1 MPWLIRFVL
10 YSLMFMGT
18 YWLLRRLRA
27 HVASSFTGGAYSQ
40 TAGGRDEADEAAHT
54 ESLDPWQ
61 VLQLEPGASPDEI
74 HAAYKAQ
81 LLKYH
86 PDRVSHLG
94 DEFQQLAHRK
104 TLAIRQA
111 YTILKN
117 H

>member
-1 MPWLIRFVL
+1 MPWLMRFVL

-18 YWLLRRLRA
+18 YWLVRRLRS
-27 HVASSFTGGAYSQ
+27 HLASSFSGSYSQ
-40 TAGGRDEADEAAHT
+40 AAGGRDATAGTGKA

-61 VLQLEPGASPDEI
+61 VLQLQPGASPEEI
-74 HAAYKAQ
+74 QAAYKAQ

-104 TLAIRQA
+104 TLAIRRA
-111 YTILKN
+111 YTILKK

>member
-1 MPWLIRFVL
+1 MPWLIRFAL

-18 YWLLRRLRA
+18 YWLVRRLRA
-27 HVASSFTGGAYSQ
+27 HMASSLTGAHSQ
-40 TAGGRDEADEAAHT
+40 ATGDRDEAAETNRAKP
-54 ESLDPWQ
+54 LDPWA
-61 VLQLEPGASPDEI
+61 VLELEPGASSDEI

>member
-1 MPWLIRFVL
+1 MPWLMRLVL
-10 YSLMFMGT
+10 YSLMCMGT
-18 YWLLRRLRA
+18 FWLVRRLRG
-27 HVASSFTGGAYSQ
+27 HMTSSFDGAYSHSADDGE
-40 TAGGRDEADEAAHT
+40 TDET
-54 ESLDPWQ
+54 GSPKPLDPWQ
-61 VLQLEPGASPDEI
+61 VLHLEPGASSEVID
-74 HAAYKAQ
+74 AAYKAQ

-111 YTILKN
+111 YTILKK

>member
-1 MPWLIRFVL
+1 MPWLMRFVL

-27 HVASSFTGGAYSQ
+27 HLASSFSGTQSRA
-40 TAGGRDEADEAAHT
+40 ADAHDEPAEPGEAEA
-54 ESLDPWQ
+54 LDPWQ
-61 VLQLEPGASPDEI
+61 VLHLEPGASPAEVD
-74 HAAYKAQ
+74 AAYKAQ

-111 YTILKN
+111 YTILKK

>member
-1 MPWLIRFVL
+1 MPWLMRFVL

-18 YWLLRRLRA
+18 LWLVRRLRG
-27 HVASSFTGGAYSQ
+27 HMSSSSGSAYSDAPDDGESAETGG
-40 TAGGRDEADEAAHT
+40 TK
-54 ESLDPWQ
+54 SLDPWE
-61 VLQLEPGASPDEI
+61 VLHLEPGASPDKVD
-74 HAAYKAQ
+74 AAYKAQ

-94 DEFQQLAHRK
+94 DEFQRLAHRK

-111 YTILKN
+111 YTILKR

>member
-1 MPWLIRFVL
+1 MWLMRVVL
-10 YSLMFMGT
+10 YSLMVMGT
-18 YWLLRRLRA
+18 YWLVRRLRA
-27 HVASSFTGGAYSQ
+27 HLASPFTGAYSQ
-40 TAGGRDEADEAAHT
+40 ATGARDETTETGKT

-61 VLQLEPGASPDEI
+61 VLQLEPGASLEEI
-74 HAAYKAQ
+74 QAAYKAQ

-111 YTILKN
+111 YAILKN

>member
-18 YWLLRRLRA
+18 YWLVRRLRA
-27 HVASSFTGGAYSQ
+27 HLASSFTGPYSQ
-40 TAGGRDEADEAAHT
+40 DPGDCEEAAGT
-54 ESLDPWQ
+54 GRAKSLDPWE
-61 VLQLEPGASPDEI
+61 VLELEPGASSEEI
-74 HAAYKAQ
+74 QAAYKAQ

-94 DEFQQLAHRK
+94 DEFQRLAHSK

-111 YTILKN
+111 YTILKK

>member
-1 MPWLIRFVL
+1 MPWLIRFAL

-18 YWLLRRLRA
+18 YWLVRRLRA
-27 HVASSFTGGAYSQ
+27 HLASPFSGAYSQ
-40 TAGGRDEADEAAHT
+40 ATDPGDETAETSKSEP
-54 ESLDPWQ
+54 LDPWQ
-61 VLQLEPGASPDEI
+61 VLQLEPGASPEEI

-94 DEFQQLAHRK
+94 DELQQLAHRK

-111 YTILKN
+111 YTILNK

>member
-1 MPWLIRFVL
+1 MPWLIRLFL

-18 YWLLRRLRA
+18 YWLVRRLRA
-27 HVASSFTGGAYSQ
+27 RMASPFSGPYSQ
-40 TAGGRDEADEAAHT
+40 AAGGRDEGGETGKAEP
-54 ESLDPWQ
+54 LDPWQ
-61 VLQLEPGASPDEI
+61 VLELEPGASPEEI
-74 HAAYKAQ
+74 QAAYKAQ

-94 DEFQQLAHRK
+94 GEFQQLAHRK

>member
-1 MPWLIRFVL
+1 MAWLIRFGL

-18 YWLLRRLRA
+18 YWLERLLPA
-27 HVASSFTGGAYSQ
+27 YLASPFTGAYSQ
-40 TAGGRDEADEAAHT
+40 GAGHDDEAAAAS
-54 ESLDPWQ
+54 EAELVDPWE
-61 VLQLEPGASPDEI
+61 VLEIEPGASSEKI
-74 HAAYKAQ
+74 QAAYKAQ

-111 YTILKN
+111 YTILKK

>member
-27 HVASSFTGGAYSQ
+27 HVTSSFTGGYSPS
-40 TAGGRDEADEAAHT
+40 AGGDEADEAGQT

-74 HAAYKAQ
+74 HTAYKAQ

>member
-1 MPWLIRFVL
+1 MPWVMRIVL

-18 YWLLRRLRA
+18 YWLVRRLRG
-27 HVASSFTGGAYSQ
+27 HFASSVQGSCSRSAEGNQTNGNETGK
-40 TAGGRDEADEAAHT
+40 AGV
-54 ESLDPWQ
+54 LDPWQ
-61 VLQLEPGASPDEI
+61 VLHLEPGASPDMI
-74 HAAYKAQ
+74 DAAYKAQ

-111 YTILKN
+111 YTILKS

>member
-1 MPWLIRFVL
+1 M
-10 YSLMFMGT
+10 
-18 YWLLRRLRA
+18 
-27 HVASSFTGGAYSQ
+27 ASSLNGAYSQ
-40 TAGGRDEADEAAHT
+40 ATGDDESSETGRRQ
-54 ESLDPWQ
+54 SLDPWE
-61 VLQLEPGASPDEI
+61 VLHLEPGASPEMID
-74 HAAYKAQ
+74 AAYKAQ

-94 DEFQQLAHRK
+94 DEFQKLAHRK

>member
-27 HVASSFTGGAYSQ
+27 HVASSFTGGHSQ
-40 TAGGRDEADEAAHT
+40 AAGGGDEADEADQT

-74 HAAYKAQ
+74 QAAYKAQ

-86 PDRVSHLG
+86 PDRVGHLG

>member
-1 MPWLIRFVL
+1 MPWLIRLAL

-18 YWLLRRLRA
+18 YWLVRRLRA
-27 HVASSFTGGAYSQ
+27 RMASSLTGAYSQ
-40 TAGGRDEADEAAHT
+40 ANGDGDESAETGRAT
-54 ESLDPWQ
+54 PLDPWE
-61 VLQLEPGASPDEI
+61 VLELEPGASLEEI
-74 HAAYKAQ
+74 QAAYKAQ

>member
-1 MPWLIRFVL
+1 MPWLMRFVL

-18 YWLLRRLRA
+18 YWLVRRLRS
-27 HVASSFTGGAYSQ
+27 HMSSSFNGAGSHRDD
-40 TAGGRDEADEAAHT
+40 AGEAADTGKTH
-54 ESLDPWQ
+54 SLDPWE
-61 VLQLEPGASPDEI
+61 VLHLEPGASPETID
-74 HAAYKAQ
+74 AAYKAQ

-111 YTILKN
+111 YTILKR

>member
-1 MPWLIRFVL
+1 MPWLMRLVL

-18 YWLLRRLRA
+18 VWLLRRLRG
-27 HVASSFTGGAYSQ
+27 HVASSSNGAYSPPDDDGES
-40 TAGGRDEADEAAHT
+40 AARGRKEP
-54 ESLDPWQ
+54 LDPWEI
-61 VLQLEPGASPDEI
+61 LHLEPGASPDMI
-74 HAAYKAQ
+74 DAAYKAQ

-94 DEFQQLAHRK
+94 DEFQQLAHSK

-111 YTILKN
+111 YTILKK

>member
-1 MPWLIRFVL
+1 MSWLMRFAL

-27 HVASSFTGGAYSQ
+27 HLASSFSGAYSQ
-40 TAGGRDEADEAAHT
+40 ATDPGDETAETGEAEP
-54 ESLDPWQ
+54 LDPWQ
-61 VLQLEPGASPDEI
+61 VLQLEPGASLEEI
-74 HAAYKAQ
+74 DAAYKAQ

-111 YTILKN
+111 YIILKK

>member
-1 MPWLIRFVL
+1 MPWLMRFVL

-18 YWLLRRLRA
+18 YWLVRRLRA
-27 HVASSFTGGAYSQ
+27 HLTSPSSGAYSQ
-40 TAGGRDEADEAAHT
+40 ATDSRDETAET
-54 ESLDPWQ
+54 SKSEPLDPWQ

-94 DEFQQLAHRK
+94 DELQQLAHRK

-111 YTILKN
+111 YTILKK

>member
-18 YWLLRRLRA
+18 YWLVRRLRG
-27 HVASSFTGGAYSQ
+27 HVASSSTRPYSQ
-40 TAGGRDEADEAAHT
+40 ATGDRGEAAET
-54 ESLDPWQ
+54 GRATPLDPWE
-61 VLQLEPGASPDEI
+61 VLELEPGASSEEI
-74 HAAYKAQ
+74 QAAYKAQ

-111 YTILKN
+111 YTILKK

>member
-1 MPWLIRFVL
+1 MSWLIRFAL

-18 YWLLRRLRA
+18 YWLVRRLRA
-27 HVASSFTGGAYSQ
+27 HMASSFTGAYSQ
-40 TAGGRDEADEAAHT
+40 ATGDRDEAAETGRAKP
-54 ESLDPWQ
+54 LDPWE
-61 VLQLEPGASPDEI
+61 VLEVEPGASSEEI
-74 HAAYKAQ
+74 QAAYKAQ

>member
-1 MPWLIRFVL
+1 MPWLMRFVL

-18 YWLLRRLRA
+18 YWLVRRLRA
-27 HVASSFTGGAYSQ
+27 HLTSSFSGAYSQ
-40 TAGGRDEADEAAHT
+40 AADSRDETDET
-54 ESLDPWQ
+54 SKSEPLDPWQ

-94 DEFQQLAHRK
+94 DELQQLAHRK

-111 YTILKN
+111 YTILKK

>member
-1 MPWLIRFVL
+1 MPWLIRFAL

-18 YWLLRRLRA
+18 YWLVRRLRA
-27 HVASSFTGGAYSQ
+27 HMASSFTGAYSQ
-40 TAGGRDEADEAAHT
+40 ATGDRDEAAETGRAKP
-54 ESLDPWQ
+54 LDPWE
-61 VLQLEPGASPDEI
+61 VLEVEPGASSEEI
-74 HAAYKAQ
+74 QAAYKAQ

>member
-1 MPWLIRFVL
+1 MPWLMRFVL

-18 YWLLRRLRA
+18 LWLVRRLRGRM
-27 HVASSFTGGAYSQ
+27 ASSFNGPYAQSPDEGES
-40 TAGGRDEADEAAHT
+40 AGKGRT
-54 ESLDPWQ
+54 ERLDPWET
-61 VLQLEPGASPDEI
+61 LHLEPGASPDMIE
-74 HAAYKAQ
+74 AAYKAQ

-94 DEFQQLAHRK
+94 DEFQRLAHDK

-111 YTILKN
+111 YTILKK

>member
-1 MPWLIRFVL
+1 MPWLMRFVL

-27 HVASSFTGGAYSQ
+27 HLASPFTGAYSQ
-40 TAGGRDEADEAAHT
+40 AAGGRDETDETGKA

-61 VLQLEPGASPDEI
+61 VLEVDPGASPEEI

-94 DEFQQLAHRK
+94 GEFQQLAHRK

-111 YTILKN
+111 YTILKK

>member
-1 MPWLIRFVL
+1 MPWLIRFAL

-18 YWLLRRLRA
+18 YWLVRRLRA
-27 HVASSFTGGAYSQ
+27 HMASSFTGAYSQ
-40 TAGGRDEADEAAHT
+40 ATGDRDEAAETGRAKP
-54 ESLDPWQ
+54 LDPWE
-61 VLQLEPGASPDEI
+61 VLEVEPGASSEEI
-74 HAAYKAQ
+74 QAAYKAQ

-86 PDRVSHLG
+86 PDRVNHLG

>member
-1 MPWLIRFVL
+1 MPWLMRFLL

-18 YWLLRRLRA
+18 YWLVRRLRA
-27 HVASSFTGGAYSQ
+27 YMASSFTGNYSQ
-40 TAGGRDEADEAAHT
+40 AGAPGDETAEPRHAAP
-54 ESLDPWQ
+54 LDPWQ
-61 VLQLEPGASPDEI
+61 VLELEPGASSEEI
-74 HAAYKAQ
+74 QAAYKAQ

-111 YTILKN
+111 YTILKK

>member
-10 YSLMFMGT
+10 YSLMFIGT
-18 YWLLRRLRA
+18 YWLVRRLRA
-27 HVASSFTGGAYSQ
+27 HVASSSTGPYSQ
-40 TAGGRDEADEAAHT
+40 TTHDADESAETGRAT
-54 ESLDPWQ
+54 PLDPWE
-61 VLQLEPGASPDEI
+61 VLELDPGASSEEI
-74 HAAYKAQ
+74 QAAYKAQ

-111 YTILKN
+111 YTILKK

>member
-1 MPWLIRFVL
+1 MSWLIRLGL

-18 YWLLRRLRA
+18 YWLVRRLRA
-27 HVASSFTGGAYSQ
+27 HLSSPFTGAYSQ
-40 TAGGRDEADEAAHT
+40 AAGRDDEAAAT
-54 ESLDPWQ
+54 GKAESVDPWE
-61 VLQLEPGASPDEI
+61 VLEIEPGASSEEI
-74 HAAYKAQ
+74 QAAYKAQ

-111 YTILKN
+111 YTILKK

>member
-1 MPWLIRFVL
+1 MPGLIRLGL

-18 YWLLRRLRA
+18 YWLVRRLRA
-27 HVASSFTGGAYSQ
+27 HMTSSFSGPYSQ
-40 TAGGRDEADEAAHT
+40 DPGDRDEAAGTGRAK
-54 ESLDPWQ
+54 SLDPWE
-61 VLQLEPGASPDEI
+61 VLELEPGASSEEI
-74 HAAYKAQ
+74 QAAYKAQ

-94 DEFQQLAHRK
+94 DEFQRLAHNK

-111 YTILKN
+111 YTILKK

>member
-18 YWLLRRLRA
+18 YWLLRRLRT
-27 HVASSFTGGAYSQ
+27 HLASSFTGAYSQ
-40 TAGGRDEADEAAHT
+40 ATDTGDEATETSKA

-61 VLQLEPGASPDEI
+61 VLELDPGASSEEI
-74 HAAYKAQ
+74 RAAYKAQ

>member
-1 MPWLIRFVL
+1 MPWLMRFVL

-18 YWLLRRLRA
+18 FWLLRRLRA
-27 HVASSFTGGAYSQ
+27 HLTSSFTGAYSR
-40 TAGGRDEADEAAHT
+40 AANGRDGAAET
-54 ESLDPWQ
+54 GRAESLDPWR
-61 VLQLEPGASPDEI
+61 VLQLEPGASSEEI
-74 HAAYKAQ
+74 HEAYKAQ
-81 LLKYH
+81 LLRYH

-111 YTILKN
+111 YTILKQ

>member
-1 MPWLIRFVL
+1 MPWLIRFAL

-18 YWLLRRLRA
+18 YWLVRRLRA
-27 HVASSFTGGAYSQ
+27 HMASSFTGAYSQ
-40 TAGGRDEADEAAHT
+40 ATGDPDETAETGRAKP
-54 ESLDPWQ
+54 LDPWE
-61 VLQLEPGASPDEI
+61 VLELEPGASSEEI
-74 HAAYKAQ
+74 QAAYKAQ

>member
-1 MPWLIRFVL
+1 MPWVMRFVL

-18 YWLLRRLRA
+18 VWLVRRLRG
-27 HVASSFTGGAYSQ
+27 HRSFNGADPQTGEDEENAE
-40 TAGGRDEADEAAHT
+40 AGRTGP
-54 ESLDPWQ
+54 LDPWE
-61 VLQLEPGASPDEI
+61 VLQLEPGAPPETID
-74 HAAYKAQ
+74 AAYKAQ

-94 DEFQQLAHRK
+94 DEFQRLAHRK

-111 YTILKN
+111 YTILKK

>member
-1 MPWLIRFVL
+1 MPWLMRFAL

-18 YWLLRRLRA
+18 LWLVRRLRG
-27 HVASSFTGGAYSQ
+27 HMASSFSGVYSEATGDDE
-40 TAGGRDEADEAAHT
+40 TAETGST
-54 ESLDPWQ
+54 ESLDPWE
-61 VLQLEPGASPDEI
+61 VLHLEPGASPEMID
-74 HAAYKAQ
+74 AAYKSQ
-81 LLKYH
+81 LLRYH

-111 YTILKN
+111 YTILKK

>member
-1 MPWLIRFVL
+1 MPWLMRFVL

-18 YWLLRRLRA
+18 YWLVRRLRG
-27 HVASSFTGGAYSQ
+27 HFASSGHGSYSHTAEGDETSETG
-40 TAGGRDEADEAAHT
+40 RADT
-54 ESLDPWQ
+54 LDPWQ
-61 VLQLEPGASPDEI
+61 ILHLEPGASPEVID
-74 HAAYKAQ
+74 AAYKAQ

-111 YTILKN
+111 YTILKR

>member
-1 MPWLIRFVL
+1 MPWLMRFVL

-18 YWLLRRLRA
+18 LWLVRRLRG
-27 HVASSFTGGAYSQ
+27 HMSSSFNDAGSP
-40 TAGGRDEADEAAHT
+40 TADNGDDAEAGRT
-54 ESLDPWQ
+54 QSLDPWE
-61 VLQLEPGASPDEI
+61 VLHVEPGASPEAI
-74 HAAYKAQ
+74 EAAYKAQ

-111 YTILKN
+111 YTILKR